1 MPLSSFLP
9 PFTAPPTF
17 LSPARCFFFS
27 YVTCILPFKKQE
39 EAPLWHR
46 QQKIKKTRRRTRR
59 RLRKRRQ
66 SRIARAAANTAR
78 FRNRVAAKGKSS
90 PRNCSD
96 PENSNGHPRES
107 GRKDHG
113 WKSFSAVAF
122 STSRE
127 PSFAKA
133 DHTKKASRSQKTE
146 RLSCALIPLHSLH
159 RESSRSS
166 RALCPRKGCRRA
178 RHAACAT
185 AVFPRGC
192 AGSLP

>member
-39 EAPLWHR
+39 EAPHGTGNKR
-46 QQKIKKTRRRTRR
+46 QKRPEEGQEEDFEKGGKAALHVLQQTLPAFETALRQREKARRKIALTPRIRTVIQG
-59 RLRKRRQ
+59 K
-66 SRIARAAANTAR
+66 AAERTTAG
-78 FRNRVAAKGKSS
+78 RV
-90 PRNCSD
+90 
-96 PENSNGHPRES
+96 
-107 GRKDHG
+107 
-113 WKSFSAVAF
+113 FSAVAF

-133 DHTKKASRSQKTE
+133 DHTKKASRSSKDRE
-146 RLSCALIPLHSLH
+146 AFLCAKSLCTACIANQTARFA
-159 RESSRSS
+159 REGLPPRSS
-166 RALCPRKGCRRA
+166 CSLRD
-178 RHAACAT
+178 
-185 AVFPRGC
+185 VSFPRGC

>member
-39 EAPLWHR
+39 EASPWHR

-96 PENSNGHPRES
+96 PEIRAVDQEKTAEMPRPGS
-107 GRKDHG
+107 FRPWHLQPRANRASQKLTTQRKPLDP
-113 WKSFSAVAF
+113 
-122 STSRE
+122 R
-127 PSFAKA
+127 
-133 DHTKKASRSQKTE
+133 KTE
-146 RLSCALIPLHSLH
+146 RLSCALIPLHSPH
-159 RESSRSS
+159 RKSSRSN
-166 RALCPRKGCRRA
+166 RALCPGRAGAVLVMQLVRR
-178 RHAACAT
+178 R
-185 AVFPRGC
+185 FF
-192 AGSLP
+192 